1 MEQQPLMSLLPETK
15 LEAVEKGL
23 QSAFST
29 TTVERIEPL
38 AGGLSTALVYK
49 IMVKGKAYVLRLIMH
64 IDALSDPIRQFS
76 CMNLAAEAGVAPRV
90 YYSSVEDALSI
101 TDFIETTAIA
111 GHFATHNDLLVELA
125 KTIKAIH
132 ATPLFPKLV
141 NFLDG
146 VDGFI
151 QEFRNSRMLPES
163 ATAEHFRYYA
173 QIQQSYPRHDP
184 DLVSSHND
192 LNFNNVL
199 FDGVKFWIIDW
210 EAAFQNDRYA
220 DLANIANAFVTS
232 DTQEEI
238 YLTAYFGTP
247 PTTYQRSR
255 LFLMQQVSHM
265 FYAMLMMKF
274 AAAQKPAGWAH
285 DDNMD
290 TPTPADFRKQIGEGQ
305 LSMATYEGKLLYA
318 KVVLNEALRN
328 MKSPR
333 FAKAIQKMNCED

>member
-1 MEQQPLMSLLPETK
+1 MSLLPQAK
-15 LEAVEKGL
+15 LEAVQVGL

-29 TTVERIEPL
+29 TIVESIVPL

-49 IMVKGKAYVLRLIMH
+49 ITVRNKPYVLRLIMH
-64 IDALSDPIRQFS
+64 IDPLNDPARQFP
-76 CMNLAAEAGVAPRV
+76 CMNLAAEAGVAPPV
-90 YYSSVEDALSI
+90 YYASVEDALSI
-101 TDFIETTAIA
+101 TEFIETKPIA
-111 GHFATHNDLLVELA
+111 GHFATHDDLLVELA

-151 QEFRNSRMLPES
+151 QEFKASGMLPERT
-163 ATAEHFRYYA
+163 TAEHFSYYS
-173 QIQQSYPRHDP
+173 QIQQSYPRQDP

-199 FDGVKFWIIDW
+199 FDGVKFWVIDW

-220 DLANIANAFVTS
+220 DLANIANAFVS
-232 DTQEEI
+232 NETQEEV
-238 YLTAYFGTP
+238 YLTAYFDDSP
-247 PTTYQRSR
+247 SEYQRAR

-274 AAAQKPAGWAH
+274 AAAQKPAGWNH
-285 DDNMD
+285 DDSMD
-290 TPTPADFRKQIGEGQ
+290 TPSLADFRKQIGAGEIA
-305 LSMATYEGKLLYA
+305 LASYEGKLLFA
-318 KVVLNEALRN
+318 KVALNEALRN

-333 FAKAIQKMNCED
+333 FAEAINRMGCER

>member
-1 MEQQPLMSLLPETK
+1 LEQHTLASLLPVAK

-29 TTVERIEPL
+29 TTVESIEPL

-49 IMVKGKAYVLRLIMH
+49 IIVKGESYVLRLIMH
-64 IDALSDPIRQFS
+64 IDPLSDPIRQFA
-76 CMNLAAEAGVAPRV
+76 CMNLAAKAGVAPYV

-101 TDFIETTAIA
+101 TDFIETTQVS
-111 GHFATHNDLLVELA
+111 GHFATHDDLLIELA

-132 ATPLFPKLV
+132 TTPLFPKLV

-151 QEFRNSRMLPES
+151 QEFKASRMLPES
-163 ATAEHFRYYA
+163 ATAEHFRHYA
-173 QIQQSYPRHDP
+173 QIQQYYPRHDP

-192 LNFNNVL
+192 LNFNNIL
-199 FDGVKFWIIDW
+199 FDGAKFWVIDW
-210 EAAFQNDRYA
+210 EAAFRNDRYA
-220 DLANIANAFVTS
+220 DLANIANGFVSS
-232 DTQEEI
+232 DAQEEV
-238 YLTAYFGTP
+238 YLTTYFGNE
-247 PTTYQRSR
+247 PTEYQRSR

-274 AAAQKPAGWAH
+274 AAAQKPVGWSH

-290 TPTPADFRKQIGEGQ
+290 TSSLADFRKQIGTGE
-305 LSMATYEGKLLYA
+305 LSMTAYEGKLLYA
-318 KVVLNEALRN
+318 KVALNEALRN
-328 MKSPR
+328 MKSLR
-333 FAKAIQKMNCED
+333 FAEAIQQMNRED